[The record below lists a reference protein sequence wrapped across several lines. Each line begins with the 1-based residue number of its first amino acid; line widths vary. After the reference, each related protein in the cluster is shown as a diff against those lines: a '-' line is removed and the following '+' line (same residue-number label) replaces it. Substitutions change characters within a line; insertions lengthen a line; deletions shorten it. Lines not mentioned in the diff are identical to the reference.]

1 MVRTTNSVNIQ
12 TIGITF
18 ENERILE
25 YILHVGPFPVRNKID
40 RFEFVYSYGRSQI
53 VLYKSK
59 VDTINMTERLQYK

>member
-1 MVRTTNSVNIQ
+1 MVRKTNSVSTQ

-18 ENERILE
+18 KNERIIQ

-59 VDTINMTERLQYK
+59 VDTINMTERLEYK